1 MVGISLGS
9 VTSFTGLLEPL
20 VRQPDKAGLLFD
32 FDGVLSPIVEDPD
45 SARPLPGVVDALSD
59 LTGRYALVGVI
70 SGRPLDFI
78 EPLLPAG
85 MVLSG
90 LYGLEVSRDGIRM
103 DHPTAGAWR
112 EAVEDVVR
120 CSASLGPP
128 GMRVESKGLS
138 LTLHYR
144 SHPELAEA
152 VQDWAESQAA
162 RSGLLARPARMSVEL
177 HPPIEADKGTALDS
191 LADEL
196 SALSYAGDDAGDIP
210 AFGALD
216 RLASDRDVSAL
227 RVAVAS
233 DEAPAELINRADLV
247 LQGPGEVLDL
257 LKAL

>member
-1 MVGISLGS
+1 LVL

-20 VRQPDKAGLLFD
+20 VRQPDKAGVLFD

-45 SARPLPGVVDALSD
+45 AARPLPGVVDALRG
-59 LTGRYALVGVI
+59 LTARYALVGVV
-70 SGRPLDFI
+70 SGRPVDFLA
-78 EPLLPAG
+78 PLLPEG

-90 LYGLEVSRDGIRM
+90 LYGLEVSRGGTRM

-120 CSASLGPP
+120 CSASLGPE

-144 SHPELAEA
+144 SRPELADPVRE
-152 VQDWAESQAA
+152 WAESQAA
-162 RSGLLARPARMSVEL
+162 RSGLVARSARMSVEL

-196 SALSYAGDDAGDIP
+196 SALSYAGDDAGDLP

-216 RLASDRDVSAL
+216 RLTADRGVATL
-227 RVAVAS
+227 RVAVGS
-233 DEAPAELINRADLV
+233 DEAPPALVDRADLV
-247 LQGPGEVLDL
+247 LDGPHQVLDL
-257 LKAL
+257 LRAL